1 MIRSNNETQERFKWR
16 SRDAKTK
23 KKYLLAEDN
32 KWLCE
37 NKTQPKPTK
46 AKQNPPELFYRDVTR
61 K

>member
-1 MIRSNNETQERFKWR
+1 MKHRKDLSEEAEMPKP
-16 SRDAKTK
+16 K